1 MKKFYMPLAVL
12 SLGSLWLLL
21 ASERGRSTVKRVAK
35 SIPDFFEDAPESLSG
50 WSDTA
55 EREIASIQQAIDSLA
70 KALAATEM
78 KARA

>member
-1 MKKFYMPLAVL
+1 MKKFYVPLTVF
-12 SLGSLWLLL
+12 SLGLLWLLL

-35 SIPDFFEDAPESLSG
+35 SIPDFFEDAPEHISG
-50 WSDTA
+50 WTDNA

-70 KALAATEM
+70 KALAAAEM